1 MGGDFFHSWTADNG
15 VCWPRSLL
23 PLKFPTA
30 RIMSWGY
37 NSKVVTWR
45 SFGSTASIQGHARGL
60 LADVNHYRRTRV
72 SYVACLQ
79 GGWSANYEQQ
89 AEGQKLIFVAHGI
102 GGILVQAVSTRCSS
116 YFDVK
121 LITKLNIGPW

>member
-1 MGGDFFHSWTADNG
+1 
-15 VCWPRSLL
+15 
-23 PLKFPTA
+23 
-30 RIMSWGY
+30 MSWGY

-60 LADVNHYRRTRV
+60 LADVNNYRRTRV

-89 AEGQKLIFVAHGI
+89 AEGQKLIFVAHDI
-102 GGILVQAVSTRCSS
+102 GGILVQAVSTHCSS